1 MNPHNLLA
9 WLNFFVADVRDGLG
23 PFLGVFLLQNGFGE
37 SQIGYISTISH
48 IIALSLGVPCGI
60 LVDKTTRKKELVGT
74 FIVLIIAFC
83 TLNYLFPSFVFTLI
97 AQGLVA
103 LSGVF
108 LAPAFAAL
116 TLGIVGVRDYPLQ
129 TARNE
134 AYKHAGT
141 AFGAALS
148 FCLALYFGIV
158 SVFAITAVLGGVSLV
173 VLTLI
178 KRESINDFTA
188 RGEIH
193 SKATF
198 EAKPT
203 RLIALFTDKR
213 VLFLSAIMFCFH
225 LSNAAMLPLLSQRA
239 QRLGIDSSG
248 AYAAAT
254 ILIAQG
260 VMIFVAFVCGR
271 LLGRVDSCENPS
283 KSAGFSVYFWLFF
296 ACFFALIIRGGVA
309 AHFDSMWAMIVVQ
322 VLDGVGAGV
331 SGVILPVVVAL
342 ILRGSGHINAGF
354 AFALTCGG
362 LGGALSNGVGGYFAQ
377 YYGYFSAYLFLGG
390 VALCG
395 LALWC
400 VGASA
405 ILRKKFFTL

>member
-60 LVDKTTRKKELVGT
+60 LVDKTTRKKELIGA
-74 FIVLIIAFC
+74 FIALIIAFC

-213 VLFLSAIMFCFH
+213 VLFLSTIMFCFH

-296 ACFFALIIRGGVA
+296 RTHYSRG
-309 AHFDSMWAMIVVQ
+309 
-322 VLDGVGAGV
+322 
-331 SGVILPVVVAL
+331 
-342 ILRGSGHINAGF
+342 RGSTF
-354 AFALTCGG
+354 
-362 LGGALSNGVGGYFAQ
+362 
-377 YYGYFSAYLFLGG
+377 
-390 VALCG
+390 
-395 LALWC
+395 
-400 VGASA
+400 
-405 ILRKKFFTL
+405 